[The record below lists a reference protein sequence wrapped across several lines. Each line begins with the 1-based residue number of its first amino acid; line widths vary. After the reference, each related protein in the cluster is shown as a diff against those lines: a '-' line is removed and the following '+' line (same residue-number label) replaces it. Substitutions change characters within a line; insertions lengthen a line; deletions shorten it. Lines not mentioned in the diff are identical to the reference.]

1 MNENSDNQV
10 QNTPLQKD
18 PEQESQQERQQERQ
32 QKNQQEKHQQKMQK
46 LKSVVDANIAA
57 ADKTQGIIIVI
68 TGNGK
73 GKSTS
78 AFGTAARALGH
89 GQNVGVVQF
98 LKGAFTTGEHL
109 FFSQQAGCEY
119 HAIGDG
125 FTWDTQN
132 RDKDIATA
140 KKAYAQAEKF
150 LRDARVD
157 LVILDEITYM
167 FKYQYLPLEPFLT
180 LLEQR
185 PTMQTV
191 VITGRGAKAE
201 LKAIADTVSVI
212 GDEKHAFR
220 AGIKARP
227 GVDW

>member
-1 MNENSDNQV
+1 MGNSPKSPRTD
-10 QNTPLQKD
+10 
-18 PEQESQQERQQERQ
+18 EQREQHHR
-32 QKNQQEKHQQKMQK
+32 EKHQSKMQK
-46 LKSVVDANIAA
+46 LKACVDASVAA
-57 ADKTQGIIIVI
+57 ADKEQGIIIVI

-89 GQNVGVVQF
+89 GHNVGVVQF

-109 FFSQQAGCEY
+109 FFSRQENCAY

-125 FTWDTQN
+125 FTWETQN
-132 RDKDIATA
+132 RDQDIATA
-140 KKAYAQAEKF
+140 QKAYAQAEKF
-150 LRDARVD
+150 LRDDSVD
-157 LVILDEITYM
+157 LVVLDEITYM
-167 FKYQYLPLEPFLT
+167 FKYDYLPIEPFLT
-180 LLEQR
+180 LLKNR
-185 PTMQTV
+185 PKMQTV
-191 VITGRGAKAE
+191 IITGRAAKRA
-201 LKAIADTVSVI
+201 LKDIADTVSVI

>member
-1 MNENSDNQV
+1 MSD
-10 QNTPLQKD
+10 
-18 PEQESQQERQQERQ
+18 E
-32 QKNQQEKHQQKMQK
+32 KNQKHQAKMKK
-46 LKSVVDANIAA
+46 LKSVVDASVAA
-57 ADKTQGIIIVI
+57 ADKEQGIVIVI

-89 GQNVGVVQF
+89 GHTVGVVQF

-109 FFSQQAGCEY
+109 FFSKQENCEY

-132 RDKDIATA
+132 RDNDIATA

-150 LRDARVD
+150 LRDESVD
-157 LVILDEITYM
+157 LVVLDEITYM
-167 FKYQYLPLEPFLT
+167 FKYQYLPIEPFLE
-180 LLEQR
+180 LLTHR
-185 PTMQTV
+185 PKMQTV
-191 VITGRGAKAE
+191 IITGRGAKTA
-201 LKAIADTVSVI
+201 LKDIADTVSVI

>member
-1 MNENSDNQV
+1 MNDNQ
-10 QNTPLQKD
+10 
-18 PEQESQQERQQERQ
+18 E
-32 QKNQQEKHQQKMQK
+32 KNAKHKAKMQK
-46 LKSVVDANIAA
+46 LKAVVDDSIAA
-57 ADKTQGIIIVI
+57 ATKEQGIVIVI

-89 GQNVGVVQF
+89 GHKVGVVQF
-98 LKGAFTTGEHL
+98 LKGQFTTGEHL
-109 FFSQQAGCEY
+109 FFSRQANCEY

-132 RDKDIATA
+132 RENDIATA
-140 KKAYAQAEKF
+140 KTAYAQAEKF
-150 LRDARVD
+150 LTDEHID
-157 LVILDEITYM
+157 LVVLDEMTYM

-180 LLEQR
+180 LLQNR

-191 VITGRGAKAE
+191 VITGRGASPQ

>member
-1 MNENSDNQV
+1 MTE
-10 QNTPLQKD
+10 QND
-18 PEQESQQERQQERQ
+18 
-32 QKNQQEKHQQKMQK
+32 KHKAKMQK
-46 LKSVVDANIAA
+46 LKAVVDESVAA
-57 ADKTQGIIIVI
+57 ATKEQGIVIVI

-89 GQNVGVVQF
+89 GHKVGVVQF
-98 LKGAFTTGEHL
+98 LKGQFTTGEHL
-109 FFSQQAGCEY
+109 FFSQQTNCEY

-132 RDKDIATA
+132 RENDIVTA
-140 KKAYAQAEKF
+140 RTAYAQAEKF
-150 LRDARVD
+150 LTDESID
-157 LVILDEITYM
+157 LVVLDEITYM

-180 LLEQR
+180 LLENR
-185 PTMQTV
+185 PKMQTV
-191 VITGRGAKAE
+191 IITGRGAKPK
-201 LKAIADTVSVI
+201 LKEIADTVSVI

>member
-1 MNENSDNQV
+1 MNEQNDNQTV
-10 QNTPLQKD
+10 N
-18 PEQESQQERQQERQ
+18 
-32 QKNQQEKHQQKMQK
+32 EKHEKKMKK
-46 LKSVVDANIAA
+46 LKAAVDASVEAA
-57 ADKTQGIIIVI
+57 TIEQGIVIVI

-89 GQNVGVVQF
+89 GHKVGVVQF

-109 FFSQQAGCEY
+109 FFSQQENCEY

-132 RDKDIATA
+132 RENDIATA

-150 LRDARVD
+150 LQDESVD
-157 LVILDEITYM
+157 LVVLDEITYM

-180 LLEQR
+180 LLQQR
-185 PTMQTV
+185 PKMQTV
-191 VITGRGAKAE
+191 VITGRGAKPA
-201 LKAIADTVSVI
+201 LKDFADTVSVI

>member
-1 MNENSDNQV
+1 MSE
-10 QNTPLQKD
+10 KD
-18 PEQESQQERQQERQ
+18 D
-32 QKNQQEKHQQKMQK
+32 KHKAKMQK
-46 LKSVVDANIAA
+46 LKSVVDAKVAA
-57 ADKTQGIIIVI
+57 ADKEQGIVIVI

-89 GQNVGVVQF
+89 GHQVGVVQF

-109 FFSQQAGCEY
+109 FFSQQANCDY

-132 RDKDIATA
+132 RENDIATA
-140 KKAYAQAEKF
+140 KKAYAQAEQF
-150 LRDARVD
+150 LRDESID
-157 LVILDEITYM
+157 LVVLDEITYM
-167 FKYQYLPLEPFLT
+167 FKYQYLPIEPFLD
-180 LLEQR
+180 LLQQR
-185 PTMQTV
+185 PKMQTV
-191 VITGRGAKAE
+191 IITGRGAKQA
-201 LKAIADTVSVI
+201 LKDIADTVSVI